1 MKKFITMI
9 LAIAMVI
16 TSVVVPMDKVKAA
29 EVNNKNSW
37 NSMTDN
43 DKDEIYSSS
52 KVKPIYAKISYDKHG
67 NLVGKV
73 KIKNFNKKKIKFII
87 YKDSEIRLSW
97 QNEGE
102 GEKRKEY
109 RIKKKGIA
117 KRFTLK
123 RGQSKTI
130 TVKIP
135 KSKIKGKYYNLREV
149 DTDIN
154 ISYTALWSGKRKYMR
169 KCCCG
174 YMTATIKDASW
185 QEDEDEEDEF

>member
-1 MKKFITMI
+1 MI

-37 NSMTDN
+37 NSMPDN
-43 DKDEIYSSS
+43 EKPDKWNSAN
-52 KVKPIYAKISYDKHG
+52 KAKPIYAKISYDKHG

-87 YKDSEIRLSW
+87 YKDSEIELRW
-97 QNEGE
+97 Q
-102 GEKRKEY
+102 EKYGVPKEKKEY

-169 KCCCG
+169 ECCCG
-174 YMTATIKDASW
+174 YMTATI
-185 QEDEDEEDEF
+185 EEDEF

>member
-1 MKKFITMI
+1 MI
-9 LAIAMVI
+9 LAIAMAI

-37 NSMTDN
+37 NSMPDN
-43 DKDEIYSSS
+43 EKPDKWNSVE

-73 KIKNFNKKKIKFII
+73 KLKNLGKKKVKFTI

-97 QNEGE
+97 RNEGE
-102 GEKRKEY
+102 GAKRKDY

-169 KCCCG
+169 ECCCG

>member
-1 MKKFITMI
+1 MKRFITMI
-9 LAIAMVI
+9 LAIAMAI

-37 NSMTDN
+37 NSMVDN
-43 DKDEIYSSS
+43 EKPDKWNSVE

-73 KIKNFNKKKIKFII
+73 KLKNLGKKKVKFII
-87 YKDSEIRLSW
+87 YKDSEIELRW
-97 QNEGE
+97 Q
-102 GEKRKEY
+102 EKYGVPKEEKEY

-169 KCCCG
+169 ECCCG
-174 YMTATIKDASW
+174 YMTATI
-185 QEDEDEEDEF
+185 EEDEF

>member
-1 MKKFITMI
+1 MKRFITMI

-37 NSMTDN
+37 NSMPDN
-43 DKDEIYSSS
+43 EKPDKFNSAN
-52 KVKPIYAKISYDKHG
+52 KAKPIYAKISYDKHG

-87 YKDSEIRLSW
+87 YKDSEIALRW
-97 QNEGE
+97 GVWDDEYT
-102 GEKRKEY
+102 KHKEY
-109 RIKKKGIA
+109 RKDYIIKKKGIA

-174 YMTATIKDASW
+174 YMTATI
-185 QEDEDEEDEF
+185 EEDEF

>member
-1 MKKFITMI
+1 MKRFITMI

-52 KVKPIYAKISYDKHG
+52 KVKPTYAKISYDKHG
-67 NLVGKV
+67 NLIGKV
-73 KIKNFNKKKIKFII
+73 KLTSYNKKKVTFTL
-87 YKDSEIRLSW
+87 YKRAEIELSW
-97 QNEGE
+97 WNEGE
-102 GEKRKEY
+102 DPKEKEY
-109 RIKKKGIA
+109 RIKKKGMA

-149 DTDIN
+149 DTDIKIN
-154 ISYTALWSGKRKYMR
+154 F
-169 KCCCG
+169 
-174 YMTATIKDASW
+174 TATWGGKYSKKCSCGEIAATIRDAHS
-185 QEDEDEEDEF
+185 QKAQAEDP

>member
-1 MKKFITMI
+1 MKRFITMI

-16 TSVVVPMDKVKAA
+16 TSVVVPTDKVKAA

-52 KVKPIYAKISYDKHG
+52 KAKPIYAKISYDKHG

-73 KIKNFNKKKIKFII
+73 KIKNFNKKKVKFII
-87 YKDSEIRLSW
+87 YKEVEIKFKW
-97 QNEGE
+97 YVYDGDNVDD
-102 GEKRKEY
+102 KYKEY

-149 DTDIN
+149 ETDIE
-154 ISYTALWSGKRKYMR
+154 IIYTASWSGKRKYMR
-169 KCCCG
+169 ECCCG
-174 YMTATIKDASW
+174 SMNATIEAASW
-185 QEDEDEEDEF
+185 

>member
-1 MKKFITMI
+1 MKRFITMI

-52 KVKPIYAKISYDKHG
+52 KVKPTYAKISYDKHG

-73 KIKNFNKKKIKFII
+73 KLKNLGKKKVKFTI
-87 YKDSEIRLSW
+87 YKEAEIELSW
-97 QNEGE
+97 YEGE
-102 GEKRKEY
+102 DIKVKGY

-149 DTDIN
+149 ETDIEL
-154 ISYTALWSGKRKYMR
+154 SYCASWGGKYSK
-169 KCCCG
+169 KCCAG
-174 YMTATIKDASW
+174 TMNAEIEDAYS
-185 QEDEDEEDEF
+185 QKSEAEEDEF